1 MKIRGA
7 KTKTKYKS
15 RLTRAEL
22 GENYRQDE
30 RTSDLPRTQTGEL
43 PRRPAPTNIITSI
56 YASSVII
63 SVWVRDEI
71 HGPGFFSSVT
81 EFTHVGRDHPVETLA
96 SVVLTTNF

>member
-1 MKIRGA
+1 MRSSVKITG
-7 KTKTKYKS
+7 
-15 RLTRAEL
+15 
-22 GENYRQDE
+22 QDE

-43 PRRPAPTNIITSI
+43 PRRPAPTNIITLI

-96 SVVLTTNF
+96 SVVLTTNV